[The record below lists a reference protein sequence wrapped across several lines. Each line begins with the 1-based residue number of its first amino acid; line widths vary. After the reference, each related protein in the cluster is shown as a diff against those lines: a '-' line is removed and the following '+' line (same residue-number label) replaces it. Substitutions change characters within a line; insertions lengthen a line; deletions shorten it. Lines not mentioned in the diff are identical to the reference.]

1 MKTNHTPILPTIV
14 LLAIGLAAAG
24 CPKSWDEL
32 TGKTA
37 DRADPAAAE
46 TTAPPQKYQDPDFG
60 FSLDL
65 PSDWEVITREQNPV
79 LFSRP
84 KEAGP
89 SGPMINVVI
98 ENLNKRMAPYD
109 YLKANLL
116 TMQVSMPG
124 LEVRNGGVEV
134 HAGISMAW
142 LQYAYPRDGVIIE
155 ALSYCQTKE
164 FRAYVVTGLAPARE
178 FKKLEPTFREIGRSL
193 RVK

>member
-1 MKTNHTPILPTIV
+1 MKTNRALILSATI
-14 LLAIGLAAAG
+14 LLATGLAAAG
-24 CPKSWDEL
+24 CPKSWSEL

-37 DRADPAAAE
+37 DRADPASAE
-46 TTAPPQKYQDPDFG
+46 TPAPPQKYQDPDFG
-60 FSLDL
+60 FGLDL

-79 LFSRP
+79 LFARP
-84 KEAGP
+84 QEAGP
-89 SGPMINVVI
+89 SGPMVNVVI

-142 LQYAYPRDGVIIE
+142 LQYAYPREGVMIE
-155 ALSYCQTKE
+155 ALSYCQTKD

-178 FKKLEPTFREIGRSL
+178 FKKLEPAFRMVGRSL
-193 RVK
+193 RLN